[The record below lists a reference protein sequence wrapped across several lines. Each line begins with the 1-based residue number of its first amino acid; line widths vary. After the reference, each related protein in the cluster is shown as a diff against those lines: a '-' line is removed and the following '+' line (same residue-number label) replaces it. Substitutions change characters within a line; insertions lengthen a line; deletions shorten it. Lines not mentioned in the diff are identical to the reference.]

1 MTQIKLTAQHQKFID
16 AAGEIYPNQ
25 SEFSTSQIKKICNET
40 GCPNPSWLKKSDY
53 RVGHGTYS
61 LELAGVAVQTNVVD
75 LPVSPTSVGSVN
87 VQMNDTPVIPQVI
100 KEFVPFGHFSD
111 LKNILSSG
119 LFFPVFIT
127 GLSGN
132 GKTMMVEQICAK
144 LKRECYR
151 VNVTI
156 ETDEDDLIGSNT
168 LIDGNIVF
176 REGPVL
182 KAMRKGSV
190 LLIDEIDLASNKIMC
205 LQSILEGSG
214 YLNKKTGEF
223 ISPVEGF
230 TVVATANTKGKGSD
244 DGRFIGTNVLNEAFL
259 ERFSITMEQE
269 YPSNAIEKKI
279 LVKEFE
285 KLEVEGQTDF
295 ATNLVTWADVI
306 RKSFYEGAIDELIS
320 TRRLVHIVQAFKMFD
335 NKMKS
340 IEMCVSRFDQETK
353 ATFLDLYTK
362 VDAEALQEAY
372 EVEQEEEGKFGVT
385 VEEQIEQAR
394 YEAYQEGAED
404 AHQAIEEQIDYKNP
418 ETKEE
423 LF

>member
-1 MTQIKLTAQHQKFID
+1 M
-16 AAGEIYPNQ
+16 
-25 SEFSTSQIKKICNET
+25 
-40 GCPNPSWLKKSDY
+40 
-53 RVGHGTYS
+53 
-61 LELAGVAVQTNVVD
+61 AGVAVQNNVVD
-75 LPVSPTSVGSVN
+75 LPVSPTSTGAVN
-87 VQMNDTPVIPQVI
+87 VLMNDMEVIPNVI
-100 KEFVPFGHFSD
+100 KEFVPFGHFTD
-111 LKNILSSG
+111 LKSILNSG

-168 LIDGNIVF
+168 LVDGNIVF

-182 KAMRKGSV
+182 KAMRKGAV

-205 LQSILEGSG
+205 LQSILEGKG
-214 YLNKKTGEF
+214 YLNKKTGEYV
-223 ISPVEGF
+223 SPENGF
-230 TVVATANTKGKGSD
+230 TVIATANTKGKGSD

-279 LVKEFE
+279 LIKEFE
-285 KLEVEGQTDF
+285 KLEVEGASDF
-295 ATNLVTWADVI
+295 VTNLVTWADVI

-320 TRRLVHIVQAFKMFD
+320 TRRLVHIAQAFKMFD
-335 NKMKS
+335 NKMKA
-340 IEMCVSRFDQETK
+340 IEMCVARFDSETK

-362 VDAEALQEAY
+362 VDAEAT
-372 EVEQEEEGKFGVT
+372 EVDETVSSYEEELAELKAKHTNDGV
-385 VEEQIEQAR
+385 AD
-394 YEAYQEGAED
+394 YADPDNSED
-404 AHQAIEEQIDYKNP
+404 I
-418 ETKEE
+418 
-423 LF
+423 F

>member
-1 MTQIKLTAQHQKFID
+1 MIKITAQHEKFID
-16 AAGEIYPNQ
+16 AAAEVYPGQ
-25 SEFSTSQIKKICNET
+25 AEFSTSQIRNVTAET
-40 GCPNPSWLKKSDY
+40 GCPFPSWLCKPAF

-61 LELAGVAVQTNVVD
+61 LELAGVAVQNNVVE
-75 LPVSPTSVGSVN
+75 LPLGATSTGAVN
-87 VQMNDTPVIPQVI
+87 VLMNDITVIPESV
-100 KEFVPFGHFSD
+100 KEYVPFGHFKD
-111 LKNILSSG
+111 LKSILQSG

-132 GKTMMVEQICAK
+132 GKTMMVEQVCAK

-168 LIDGNIVF
+168 LIEGNIQF

-182 KAMRKGSV
+182 KAMRKGAV

-205 LQSILEGSG
+205 LQSILEGKG
-214 YLNKKTGEF
+214 YLNKKTGEYV
-223 ISPVEGF
+223 SPAPGF
-230 TVVATANTKGKGSD
+230 TIIATANTKGKGSD

-285 KLEVEGQTDF
+285 RLEITDQNEF
-295 ATNLVTWADVI
+295 VVNLVNWADVI

-320 TRRLVHIVQAFKMFD
+320 TRRLVHIAQAFTMFKD
-335 NKMKS
+335 KMKA
-340 IEMCVSRFDQETK
+340 IEMCVSRFDSETK

-362 VDAEALQEAY
+362 VDAEAIEIPEVPEDG
-372 EVEQEEEGKFGVT
+372 EVEITIDEFVDGQEPDNTEEAF
-385 VEEQIEQAR
+385 
-394 YEAYQEGAED
+394 
-404 AHQAIEEQIDYKNP
+404 
-418 ETKEE
+418 
-423 LF
+423 

>member
-1 MTQIKLTAQHQKFID
+1 MIKITAQHEKFID
-16 AAGEIYPNQ
+16 SAAKVYPGQ
-25 SEFSTSQIKKICNET
+25 SEFSTSQIRNVINET
-40 GCPNPSWLKKSDY
+40 GCPFPSWLTKKDY

-61 LELAGVAVQTNVVD
+61 LELAGVAVQNNVVD
-75 LPVSPTSVGSVN
+75 LPVASTTIGAPN
-87 VQMNDTPVIPQVI
+87 IINDVTVVPEVI
-100 KEFVPFGHFSD
+100 KEFVPFGHFTD
-111 LKNILSSG
+111 LKSILNSE

-132 GKTMMVEQICAK
+132 GKTMMVEQVCAK

-168 LIDGNIVF
+168 LVDGNIVF

-182 KAMRKGSV
+182 KAMRKGAV

-205 LQSILEGSG
+205 LQSILEGKG
-214 YLNKKTGEF
+214 YLNKKTGEYVT
-223 ISPVEGF
+223 PVDGF
-230 TVVATANTKGKGSD
+230 TVIATANTKGKGSD

-279 LVKEFE
+279 LVKEFD
-285 KLEVEGQTDF
+285 KLEVVGHEDF

-320 TRRLVHIVQAFKMFD
+320 TRRLVHIAQAFKMFD

-340 IEMCVSRFDQETK
+340 IEMCVSRFDSETK

-362 VDAEALQEAY
+362 VDAEAETDPY
-372 EVEQEEEGKFGVT
+372 VEEE
-385 VEEQIEQAR
+385 
-394 YEAYQEGAED
+394 
-404 AHQAIEEQIDYKNP
+404 
-418 ETKEE
+418 EE
-423 LF
+423 LLKQAEAMSSEYSEADEGEDLF

>member
-1 MTQIKLTAQHQKFID
+1 MIKITAQHEKFID
-16 AAGEIYPNQ
+16 SAQEVYPGQ
-25 SEFSTSQIKKICNET
+25 SEFSTSQIKNVVKEQ
-40 GCPNPSWLKKSDY
+40 GCPFPSWLTKKQF

-61 LELAGVAVQTNVVD
+61 LELAGVAVQQNVVS
-75 LPVSPTSVGSVN
+75 LPVASTTIGAPSIVN
-87 VQMNDTPVIPQVI
+87 DITVIPEVI
-100 KEFVPFGHFSD
+100 KEFVPFGHFGD
-111 LKNILSSG
+111 LKNIINSG

-132 GKTMMVEQICAK
+132 GKTFMVEQVCAK

-168 LIDGNIVF
+168 LVDGNIVF

-182 KAMRKGSV
+182 KAMRKGAV

-205 LQSILEGSG
+205 LQSILEGKG
-214 YLNKKTGEF
+214 YLNKKTGEYV
-223 ISPVEGF
+223 SPVSGF

-259 ERFSITMEQE
+259 ERFSVTMEQE
-269 YPSNAIEKKI
+269 YPSNSIEKKI
-279 LVKEFE
+279 LIKEFE
-285 KLEVEGQTDF
+285 KLEVSNAVDF

-306 RKSFYEGAIDELIS
+306 RKSFFEGAIDELIS
-320 TRRLVHIVQAFKMFD
+320 TRRLVHIAQAFKMFD
-335 NKMKS
+335 NKMKA
-340 IEMCVSRFDQETK
+340 IEMCVARFDSETK

-362 VDAEALQEAY
+362 VDAEAIAY
-372 EVEQEEEGKFGVT
+372 EEEQEEELA
-385 VEEQIEQAR
+385 E
-394 YEAYQEGAED
+394 YEAHRDELIQEAYDTGIKD
-404 AHQAIEEQIDYKNP
+404 GVDYADPLNNKD
-418 ETKEE
+418 

>member
-1 MTQIKLTAQHQKFID
+1 MTIKITAQHEKFIN
-16 AAGEIYPNQ
+16 AAAEVYPGQ
-25 SEFSTSQIKKICNET
+25 SEFSTSQIRNIQKEQ
-40 GCPNPSWLKKSDY
+40 GCPFPSWLTKPDY

-61 LELAGVAVQTNVVD
+61 LELAGVAVQQNVVD
-75 LPVSPTSVGSVN
+75 LPVGSTTVSAPN
-87 VQMNDTPVIPQVI
+87 VLMNDVSVVPEVV
-100 KEFVPFGHFSD
+100 KEYVPFGHFTD
-111 LKNILSSG
+111 LKSILSSG

-168 LIDGNIVF
+168 LVDGNIVF

-182 KAMRKGSV
+182 KAMRKGAV

-205 LQSILEGSG
+205 LQSILEGKG
-214 YLNKKTGEF
+214 YLNKKTGEYV
-223 ISPVEGF
+223 SPESGF
-230 TVVATANTKGKGSD
+230 TIIATANTKGKGSD

-285 KLEVEGQTDF
+285 KLNEGELWAAHGEQTTQF
-295 ATNLVTWADVI
+295 AANLVTWADVI

-320 TRRLVHIVQAFKMFD
+320 TRRLVHIAQAFKMFD
-335 NKMKS
+335 NKMKA
-340 IEMCVSRFDQETK
+340 IEMCVARFDSETK

-362 VDAEALQEAY
+362 VDEEAQVATEPTY
-372 EVEQEEEGKFGVT
+372 
-385 VEEQIEQAR
+385 EEQMEELKKQHEAEQAAQSDFNDPSN
-394 YEAYQEGAED
+394 EED
-404 AHQAIEEQIDYKNP
+404 I
-418 ETKEE
+418 
-423 LF
+423 F

>member
-1 MTQIKLTAQHQKFID
+1 MTIQITAQHEKFID
-16 AAGEIYPNQ
+16 AASEVYPGQ
-25 SEFSTSQIKKICNET
+25 SEFSKSQIKKVCAEK
-40 GCPNPSWLKKSDY
+40 GCPNPSWLQKSEF

-61 LELAGVAVQTNVVD
+61 LELAGVAVATNIATIPVTTGSISAPTLLQSDVV
-75 LPVSPTSVGSVN
+75 
-87 VQMNDTPVIPQVI
+87 VIPEVV

-111 LKNILSSG
+111 LKNIISSG

-132 GKTMMVEQICAK
+132 GKTFMVEQVCAK

-182 KAMRKGSV
+182 KAMRKGAV

-205 LQSILEGSG
+205 LQSILEGKG
-214 YLNKKTGEF
+214 YLNKKTGEY
-223 ISPVEGF
+223 IEPVSGF
-230 TVVATANTKGKGSD
+230 TILATANTKGKGSD

-279 LVKEFE
+279 LLGEFS
-285 KLEVEGQTDF
+285 KLEVAGQESF

-320 TRRLVHIVQAFKMFD
+320 TRRLVHIAQAFKMFN

-340 IEMCVSRFDQETK
+340 IEMCVARFDSETK

-362 VDAEALQEAY
+362 VDSEPVVDYDESSEASDYDTSIEDEY
-372 EVEQEEEGKFGVT
+372 NEVL
-385 VEEQIEQAR
+385 
-394 YEAYQEGAED
+394 D
-404 AHQAIEEQIDYKNP
+404 AIASKDHYTP
-418 ETKEE
+418 ENDEST
-423 LF
+423 F

>member
-1 MTQIKLTAQHQKFID
+1 MIKITAQHEKFID
-16 AAGEIYPNQ
+16 AAAEVYPGQ
-25 SEFSTSQIKKICNET
+25 SEFSTSQIRNVINET
-40 GCPNPSWLKKSDY
+40 GCPFPSWLTKKDY

-61 LELAGVAVQTNVVD
+61 LELAGIAVQNNVVD
-75 LPVSPTSVGSVN
+75 LPVASTTIGAPN
-87 VQMNDTPVIPQVI
+87 IINDITVVPEVI
-100 KEFVPFGHFSD
+100 KEFVPFGHFTD
-111 LKNILSSG
+111 LKSILNSG

-132 GKTMMVEQICAK
+132 GKTMMVEQVCAK

-168 LIDGNIVF
+168 LVDGNIVF

-182 KAMRKGSV
+182 KAMRKGAV

-205 LQSILEGSG
+205 LQSILEGKG
-214 YLNKKTGEF
+214 YLNKKTGEYVT
-223 ISPVEGF
+223 PADGF
-230 TVVATANTKGKGSD
+230 TVIATANTKGKGSD

-279 LVKEFE
+279 LIKEFD
-285 KLEVEGQTDF
+285 KLEVEGHEDF

-306 RKSFYEGAIDELIS
+306 RKSFFEGAIDELIS
-320 TRRLVHIVQAFKMFD
+320 TRRLVHIAQAFKMFN

-340 IEMCVSRFDQETK
+340 IEMCVSRFDSETK
-353 ATFLDLYTK
+353 ATFMDLYTK
-362 VDAEALQEAY
+362 VDAEPVVDYVDPY
-372 EVEQEEEGKFGVT
+372 ESEEEELLKEST
-385 VEEQIEQAR
+385 IMAENQD
-394 YEAYQEGAED
+394 YNNPDEGED
-404 AHQAIEEQIDYKNP
+404 
-418 ETKEE
+418 

>member
-1 MTQIKLTAQHQKFID
+1 MIKITAQHNKFID
-16 AAGEIYPNQ
+16 AAGTVYPGQ
-25 SEFSTSQIKKICNET
+25 EEFSTSQIRNVVKET
-40 GCPNPSWLKKSDY
+40 GCPWPSWFMRKEF

-61 LELAGVAVQTNVVD
+61 LELAGVAVQNNVVD
-75 LPVSPTSVGSVN
+75 LPVNAPNVGSVN
-87 VQMNDTPVIPQVI
+87 VLMNDITVVPETV
-100 KEFVPFGHFSD
+100 KEYVPFGHFKD
-111 LKNILSSG
+111 LKSILQSG

-132 GKTMMVEQICAK
+132 GKTMMVEQVCAK

-168 LIDGNIVF
+168 LVDGNIVF

-182 KAMRKGSV
+182 KAMRKGAV

-205 LQSILEGSG
+205 LQSILEGKG
-214 YLNKKTGEF
+214 YLNKKTGEYV
-223 ISPVEGF
+223 SPENGF
-230 TVVATANTKGKGSD
+230 TIIATANTKGKGSD

-285 KLEVEGQTDF
+285 RLEITDQDEYVS
-295 ATNLVTWADVI
+295 NLVTWADVI

-320 TRRLVHIVQAFKMFD
+320 TRRLVHIAQAFTMFKD
-335 NKMKS
+335 KMKA
-340 IEMCVSRFDQETK
+340 IEMCVSRFDSETK
-353 ATFLDLYTK
+353 GTFLDLYTK
-362 VDAEALQEAY
+362 VDCEAIVAADEID
-372 EVEQEEEGKFGVT
+372 EPGITDSSEFEDFDSPDTTEESF
-385 VEEQIEQAR
+385 
-394 YEAYQEGAED
+394 
-404 AHQAIEEQIDYKNP
+404 
-418 ETKEE
+418 
-423 LF
+423 

>member
-1 MTQIKLTAQHQKFID
+1 MIKITAQHEKFID
-16 AAGEIYPNQ
+16 AAAEVYPGQ
-25 SEFSTSQIKKICNET
+25 SEFSTSQIRNVINET
-40 GCPNPSWLKKSDY
+40 GCPFPSWLTKKDY

-61 LELAGVAVQTNVVD
+61 LELAGIAVQNNVVD
-75 LPVSPTSVGSVN
+75 LPVASTTIGAPN
-87 VQMNDTPVIPQVI
+87 IINDITVVPEVI
-100 KEFVPFGHFSD
+100 KEFVPFGHFTD
-111 LKNILSSG
+111 LKTILTTE

-132 GKTMMVEQICAK
+132 GKTMMVEQVCAK

-168 LIDGNIVF
+168 LVDGNIVF

-182 KAMRKGSV
+182 KAMRKGAV

-205 LQSILEGSG
+205 LQSILEGKG
-214 YLNKKTGEF
+214 YLNKKTGEYV
-223 ISPVEGF
+223 SPADGF
-230 TVVATANTKGKGSD
+230 TVIATANTKGKGSD

-279 LVKEFE
+279 LIKEFD
-285 KLEVEGQTDF
+285 KLEVEGHEDF

-306 RKSFYEGAIDELIS
+306 RKSFFEGAIDELIS
-320 TRRLVHIVQAFKMFD
+320 TRRLVHIAQAFKMFN

-340 IEMCVSRFDQETK
+340 IEMCVSRFDSETK
-353 ATFLDLYTK
+353 ATFMDLYTK
-362 VDAEALQEAY
+362 VDAEPVVDYVDPY
-372 EVEQEEEGKFGVT
+372 ESEEEELLKEST
-385 VEEQIEQAR
+385 IMAENQD
-394 YEAYQEGAED
+394 YNNPDEGED
-404 AHQAIEEQIDYKNP
+404 
-418 ETKEE
+418 

>member
-1 MTQIKLTAQHQKFID
+1 MTIQITAQHEKFID
-16 AAGEIYPNQ
+16 AASEVYPGQ
-25 SEFSTSQIKKICNET
+25 SEFSKSQIKKVCAEK
-40 GCPNPSWLKKSDY
+40 GCPNPSWLQKSEF

-61 LELAGVAVQTNVVD
+61 LELAGVAVATSIATIPVTTGSISAPTLLQSDVV
-75 LPVSPTSVGSVN
+75 
-87 VQMNDTPVIPQVI
+87 VIPEVV

-111 LKNILSSG
+111 LKNIISSG

-132 GKTMMVEQICAK
+132 GKTFMVEQVCAK

-182 KAMRKGSV
+182 KAMRKGAV

-205 LQSILEGSG
+205 LQSILEGKG
-214 YLNKKTGEF
+214 YLNKKTGEY
-223 ISPVEGF
+223 IEPVSGF
-230 TVVATANTKGKGSD
+230 TILATANTKGKGSD

-279 LVKEFE
+279 LCKEFE
-285 KLEVEGQTDF
+285 KLGVKDATSF

-320 TRRLVHIVQAFKMFD
+320 TRRLVHIAQAFKMFN

-340 IEMCVSRFDQETK
+340 IEMCVARFDSETK

-362 VDAEALQEAY
+362 VDSEPVVDYEEASEDSDY
-372 EVEQEEEGKFGVT
+372 DT
-385 VEEQIEQAR
+385 SIEDEYNKVLDTIASKDH
-394 YEAYQEGAED
+394 YT
-404 AHQAIEEQIDYKNP
+404 P
-418 ETKEE
+418 ENDEST
-423 LF
+423 F

>member
-1 MTQIKLTAQHQKFID
+1 MIKVTAQHEKFIN
-16 AAGEIYPNQ
+16 AAAEVYPGQ
-25 SEFSTSQIKKICNET
+25 AEFSTSQIKNVIKET
-40 GCPNPSWLKKSDY
+40 GCPFPSWLTKKDY

-61 LELAGVAVQTNVVD
+61 LEMAGIAVQNNVVD
-75 LPVSPTSVGSVN
+75 LPVGSTTVGAPSVL
-87 VQMNDTPVIPQVI
+87 MNDVTVVPEAV
-100 KEFVPFGHFSD
+100 KEFVPFGHFTD
-111 LKNILSSG
+111 LKSIVSSG

-168 LIDGNIVF
+168 LVDGNIVF

-182 KAMRKGSV
+182 KAMRKGAV

-205 LQSILEGSG
+205 LQSILEGKG
-214 YLNKKTGEF
+214 YLNKKTGEYVT
-223 ISPVEGF
+223 PAEGF
-230 TVVATANTKGKGSD
+230 TIIATANTKGKGSD

-285 KLEVEGQTDF
+285 KLEVKDADEF

-320 TRRLVHIVQAFKMFD
+320 TRRLVHIAQAFKMFD

-340 IEMCVSRFDQETK
+340 IEMCVARFDSETK

-362 VDAEALQEAY
+362 VDSEANEIL
-372 EVEQEEEGKFGVT
+372 EEEIIDEHGYT
-385 VEEQIEQAR
+385 VKVSADQA
-394 YEAYQEGAED
+394 AEM
-404 AHQAIEEQIDYKNP
+404 ADYVESTDYSDPDDN
-418 ETKEE
+418 EDI
-423 LF
+423 F